1 MDKSHS
7 PPVCTNCAAEESA
20 KNYSH
25 TSELE
30 YTGFLLNNKFKTLIK
45 AGLCV
50 LFVAVLGFTILF
62 HLRGLQFLTEINFNF
77 LRYIPAFVALIAVT
91 GGFVFLRS
99 SKPPK
104 QKAVKEN
111 ITSAQKEHITPA
123 QIETLL
129 KADNR
134 LTARRLARATNT
146 SEEYAKKV
154 LDDMVV
160 DGKLQVSAK
169 DSYEL
174 VYSGTLFP

>member
-7 PPVCTNCAAEESA
+7 PPVCNNCAAEESA

-25 TSELE
+25 TSKLE
-30 YTGFLLNNKFKTLIK
+30 YTGFLLNNKFKPLIK

-50 LFVAVLGFTILF
+50 FFVVVLGFTILF
-62 HLRGLQFLTEINFNF
+62 HLRGLRFLTEINFNF
-77 LRYIPAFVALIAVT
+77 LRYIPAFVALIAAI

-99 SKPPK
+99 SKPSK
-104 QKAVKEN
+104 QQEVKEN
-111 ITSAQKEHITPA
+111 ITPA

-134 LTARRLARATNT
+134 LTVRRLARATNT